1 MLLCKITL
9 LFKRANPISLER
21 IHTCRERMPNFT
33 IRLSLFD
40 SKTNDPVYF
49 KQDGKRFG
57 SSSLEERTLKLSTS
71 VKYRVK
77 VTVPSSV
84 APLR

>member
-1 MLLCKITL
+1 M
-9 LFKRANPISLER
+9 S
-21 IHTCRERMPNFT
+21 NFT
-33 IRLSLFD
+33 IRVSLFD

-57 SSSLEERTLKLSTS
+57 TSALDEKTLKLSTS

-77 VTVPSSV
+77 VTVPSSA